1 MSEILQVKD
10 LHTYIGQFHIL
21 QGVNLTVEQGGVTCL
36 LGRNGAGKSTTLKT
50 IIGLLAPKSGTIG
63 LAGGGAGAG
72 PALTNIGGRPAH
84 QVARLG
90 IGYVPED
97 RGVFVD
103 LTVEENLRLA
113 ERKRGDLAAKKDW
126 LVKLFPDLERFW
138 QQKGGRLSGGQQQM
152 LAIGRALVP
161 ENKLLLIDEP
171 SKGLAPIVVEQ
182 LAGALKEL
190 KRQTT
195 IVLVEQNLWLAAAV
209 GDRATVLDDGRTVWA
224 GVMADLMASPEL
236 QNRYLGVGRAG

>member
-1 MSEILQVKD
+1 MSETLQVKD

-21 QGVNLTVEQGGVTCL
+21 QGVNLTVEAGGVTCL

-63 LAGGGAGAG
+63 LAVGGAGA
-72 PALTNIGGRPAH
+72 LTSIGGRPAH
-84 QVARLG
+84 LVARLG

-138 QQKGGRLSGGQQQM
+138 HQKGGRLSGGQQQM

-161 ENKLLLIDEP
+161 ENQLLLIDEP

-182 LAGALKEL
+182 LAGALNQL
-190 KRQTT
+190 KSQTT

-209 GDRATVLDDGRTVWA
+209 GDRSTVLDDGRTVWTGA
-224 GVMADLMASPEL
+224 MADLMGSPEL
-236 QNRYLGVGRAG
+236 QTRYLGVGRAG